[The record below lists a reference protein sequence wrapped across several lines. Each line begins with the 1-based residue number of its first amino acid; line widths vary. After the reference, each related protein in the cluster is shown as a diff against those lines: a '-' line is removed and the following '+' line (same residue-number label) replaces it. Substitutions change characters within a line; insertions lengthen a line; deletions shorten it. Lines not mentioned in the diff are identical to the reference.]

1 VDSYASMNK
10 NGSPIRGGTCKN
22 GWIQDNGHTQSMVNK
37 EMCESSGLKMDRHE
51 SAGIHEIKRKKA
63 WGKKKVCM
71 YLQEG
76 CASPWWGTKLLM
88 ENKCWTKQPL

>member
-1 VDSYASMNK
+1 
-10 NGSPIRGGTCKN
+10 
-22 GWIQDNGHTQSMVNK
+22 
-37 EMCESSGLKMDRHE
+37 MDRHE

-76 CASPWWGTKLLM
+76 CASP
-88 ENKCWTKQPL
+88 